1 MWLWNSSFSK
11 KQCTCSILS
20 NFNVLQSSIG
30 TNSKALTTPFVVQ
43 HVAIIKLI
51 SPIKGGTC
59 IEIIPLLVQIFFVPI
74 DIIIAITEL
83 VDNNDKFVKEQV
95 ELVDP

>member
-1 MWLWNSSFSK
+1 M
-11 KQCTCSILS
+11 
-20 NFNVLQSSIG
+20 
-30 TNSKALTTPFVVQ
+30 VQ

-51 SPIKGGTC
+51 SPLKGGTC

-95 ELVDP
+95 ELVDPWFIILNSGVGPLEFLSTSLSLTPHQIGIG